1 MGFWIDLVFPK
12 EDKLKP
18 KQIKVIED
26 RQRAELAKV
35 EAASDPKAYADA
47 YEKLIEDESERLKSV
62 EGRLGSALGL
72 TSITATLLI
81 SGILALLNGTLADSS
96 RFFRGVAGGA
106 AVYLSLQIICSTL
119 AAVRGLGRATWFRP
133 GIDDLVNGSGEGP
146 HTLARKRAVAAC
158 HRYQA
163 TDRTVNYKVTQM
175 AIAHTAIRNF
185 AGASVMIATIGFI
198 ALLVQPTG
206 GATAKAIKKDPEL
219 QKLLRGPQGPAGP
232 PGATAPSLP
241 PVLHAAPSIPPQ
253 PAKPAAQ
260 NSSSTTKH

>member
-1 MGFWIDLVFPK
+1 MGLWIDLVFPK
-12 EDKLKP
+12 EDKLEP
-18 KQIKVIED
+18 KQTKEIED

-96 RFFRGVAGGA
+96 RLVRGVAGAA

-119 AAVRGLGRATWFRP
+119 AAVRGLGRASWLRP
-133 GIDDLVNGSGEGP
+133 GIDDLVNSSDEGP
-146 HTLARKRAVAAC
+146 HAPARKRAVAAC
-158 HRYQA
+158 NRYQA
-163 TDRTVNYKVTQM
+163 TDRTINYKVTQM

-185 AGASVMIATIGFI
+185 AGASVMIAIIGFI
-198 ALLVQPTG
+198 TLLVQPAG
-206 GATAKAIKKDPEL
+206 GAMAKAIKKDPEL
-219 QKLLRGPQGPAGP
+219 QKLLRGPQGPPGP
-232 PGATAPSLP
+232 PGAAAPSLP
-241 PVLHAAPSIPPQ
+241 PVPQAARSISSQ
-253 PAKPAAQ
+253 PARATVE
-260 NSSSTTKH
+260 SSSGTTKH